1 MCIYLHIT
9 VFTYLHMHHHTPY
22 YLSLEYNP
30 HQTYFFF
37 PLKDI
42 FTFSDSL
49 CLQPEHRKDLLA
61 VLHS

>member
-22 YLSLEYNP
+22 YLSLNIIP
-30 HQTYFFF
+30 IKHTFFF
-37 PLKDI
+37 LKDI
-42 FTFSDSL
+42 FIFSDSL
-49 CLQPEHRKDLLA
+49 CLQPEHKKDLLA